1 MSRNSNEKP
10 VVAEEEAFLKG
21 TESLD
26 DPENN
31 DRTDTL
37 WGTLYFTELK
47 GRRLHS
53 IKATLQFKK
62 V

>member
-10 VVAEEEAFLKG
+10 VVAEEEAFQKG

-37 WGTLYFTELK
+37 
-47 GRRLHS
+47 
-53 IKATLQFKK
+53 
-62 V
+62 

>member
-1 MSRNSNEKP
+1 M
-10 VVAEEEAFLKG
+10 AEEEAFLKG

-31 DRTDTL
+31 DRTDTI

-47 GRRLHS
+47 GRQLHS